1 MKVHL
6 QTIIC
11 GCVLATVLPLVK
23 GTVLP
28 LVKGT
33 VLPLVKGTVLPL
45 VKGTVLPL
53 VKGTVLPLVKG
64 TVLPLVKGTVL
75 PLVKGTV
82 LPLVKGTKVDL
93 NSNMKKRFRV
103 WSQSR
108 TREDFQSSS
117 AVNSGILSGPGQR
130 EETDP
135 SVFHSRSRRSIVTSV
150 KRPGCSL
157 GTCSLHDLAHRLHI
171 LNNKLKVNR
180 APEDK
185 ISSQG
190 YGRRRRRRSPQ
201 SLPQRYATLSLQA
214 GRVRLNCSRECSQ
227 GLHLQAIPLRQ
238 T

>member
-64 TVLPLVKGTVL
+64 TVLPLVKGT
-75 PLVKGTV
+75 
-82 LPLVKGTKVDL
+82 KVDL

-103 WSQSR
+103 WLQSR
-108 TREDFQSSS
+108 TREDFS

-190 YGRRRRRRSPQ
+190 YGRRRRRSPQ

>member
-1 MKVHL
+1 M
-6 QTIIC
+6 IC
-11 GCVLATVLPLVK
+11 GCVLA
-23 GTVLP
+23 
-28 LVKGT
+28 
-33 VLPLVKGTVLPL
+33 TVLPL

-103 WSQSR
+103 WLQSR

-130 EETDP
+130 GETDP

-190 YGRRRRRRSPQ
+190 YGRRRRSPQ
-201 SLPQRYATLSLQA
+201 PLPQRYATLSLQA
-214 GRVRLNCSRECSQ
+214 GRVRLNCSRECNQ

>member
-1 MKVHL
+1 MKVPL

-53 VKGTVLPLVKG
+53 VKGT
-64 TVLPLVKGTVL
+64 
-75 PLVKGTV
+75 
-82 LPLVKGTKVDL
+82 KVDL
-93 NSNMKKRFRV
+93 NTNMKKRFRV
-103 WSQSR
+103 WLQSR
-108 TREDFQSSS
+108 TRADFQSSS
-117 AVNSGILSGPGQR
+117 AVDSGILSGPGQR

-135 SVFHSRSRRSIVTSV
+135 SLFHSRSRRSIVTSV

-190 YGRRRRRRSPQ
+190 YGRRRRSPQ
-201 SLPQRYATLSLQA
+201 SLPQRYAMLSLQA
-214 GRVRLNCSRECSQ
+214 GRVRLDCSRECSQ